1 MDKGV
6 VWECC
11 GTSQTLIEDV
21 EAYNTT
27 LCFMRFPGYLYMRTN
42 VLSYTSTVDR
52 LCNNFQGVF
61 PFPYMY
67 PQRIRL
73 LFGALGYS

>member
-27 LCFMRFPGYLYMRTN
+27 LYLMRLSSILIREGQCLVLHLY
-42 VLSYTSTVDR
+42 DR
-52 LCNNFQGVF
+52 SSV
-61 PFPYMY
+61 
-67 PQRIRL
+67 
-73 LFGALGYS
+73 